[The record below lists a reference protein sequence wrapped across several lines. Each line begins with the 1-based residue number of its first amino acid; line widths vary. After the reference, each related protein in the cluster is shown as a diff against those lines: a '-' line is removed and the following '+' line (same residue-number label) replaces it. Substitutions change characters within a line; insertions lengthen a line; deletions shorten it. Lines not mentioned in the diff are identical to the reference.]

1 MGASDD
7 MKVLERVPIS
17 KPPFEY
23 NDLKKAIPP
32 HCFTVSLK
40 RSFYVLFH
48 DLFIVCTL
56 YCIASNYIRILPRFL
71 SFIAWPL
78 YWIFQGA
85 KLGGLW
91 MLAHECGHQSLFSY
105 HWLDDTIGFLLHS
118 FVLTPYFSFKYSH
131 RAHHTHTNS
140 IEYDESHNPKRKS
153 DTLYNEILNNPIGLV
168 FTILFRLTLGYPSY
182 LIFNYG
188 GRKYD
193 EGFASHLYPQSPI
206 FKDSQ
211 RGQIFLSDVGVFVV
225 LYAYYRVIMAQGAIW
240 ALYVYGIPWFIMGAI
255 VMVLTYL
262 QHNHPSIPHYDSTE
276 WTWMRGALSA
286 IDRDIGFMLVKN
298 KTDHHVVHHL
308 FPAIPRYHAHE
319 ATEALKP
326 ILGDYYKYDGTPTI
340 QAFWR
345 EMKECIYVEPDDQD
359 NDKKKKSGVYWFKK

>member
-1 MGASDD
+1 MGGSDD

-32 HCFTVSLK
+32 HCFTG
-40 RSFYVLFH
+40 
-48 DLFIVCTL
+48 T
-56 YCIASNYIRILPRFL
+56 
-71 SFIAWPL
+71 
-78 YWIFQGA
+78 

-91 MLAHECGHQSLFSY
+91 MLAYECGHHSLFTY
-105 HWLDDTIGFLLHS
+105 HWLDDTVGFLLHS

-131 RAHHTHTNS
+131 RAHHAHTNS
-140 IEYDESHNPKRKS
+140 IEYDEPHLPKRRS
-153 DTLYNEILNNPIGLV
+153 DILYSEILDNPIGLV

-182 LIFNYG
+182 LIFNYS

-193 EGFASHLYPQSPI
+193 EGLASHLYPQSPI

-211 RGQIFLSDVGVFVV
+211 RGQIFVSDVGVFVV
-225 LYAYYRVIMAQGAIW
+225 LYAYYRVMMTQ
-240 ALYVYGIPWFIMGAI
+240 VPWFVMGAI
-255 VMVLTYL
+255 LMVLTFL

-286 IDRDIGFMLVKN
+286 IDRDIGLMLVKSQ
-298 KTDHHVVHHL
+298 TDYHVVHHL
-308 FPAIPRYHAHE
+308 FPAIPRYHARE

-326 ILGDYYKYDGTPTI
+326 I
-340 QAFWR
+340 
-345 EMKECIYVEPDDQD
+345 
-359 NDKKKKSGVYWFKK
+359 